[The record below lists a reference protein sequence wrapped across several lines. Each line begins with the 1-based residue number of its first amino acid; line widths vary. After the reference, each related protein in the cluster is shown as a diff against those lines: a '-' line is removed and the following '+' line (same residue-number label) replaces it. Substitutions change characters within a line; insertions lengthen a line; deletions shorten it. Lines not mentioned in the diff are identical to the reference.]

1 METPLPSKPSLDL
14 DPRASET
21 LKWSAIGNVLG
32 NLVEAIL
39 VYIGAQ
45 IFVSELAN
53 DLSGFD
59 EYGPLSNIPFG
70 LFVRNAVWAAVFG
83 AVIGFLISKF
93 YGQLQKWN
101 RQFLQGRLKNFF
113 ALMFYPSL
121 VISLIGFLGFNAYPF
136 YFGVMAFVVG
146 LAGIFL
152 RSYLYAYI
160 MTRKVGTL
168 YPPPF

>member
-21 LKWSAIGNVLG
+21 LKWSAISNVLG
-32 NLVEAIL
+32 NLVEALL
-39 VYIGAQ
+39 VYMGMQ
-45 IFVSELAN
+45 VF
-53 DLSGFD
+53 
-59 EYGPLSNIPFG
+59 EYGSVGSVTFG
-70 LFVRNAVWAAVFG
+70 LFVWNAVWAAIFG

-101 RQFLQGRLKNFF
+101 RQFLQGHLKNFF

-121 VISLIGFLGFNAYPF
+121 VISLVGFLGFNAYPF
-136 YFGVMAFVVG
+136 YSWVMEFVVG

-160 MTRKVGTL
+160 MARKVGTL